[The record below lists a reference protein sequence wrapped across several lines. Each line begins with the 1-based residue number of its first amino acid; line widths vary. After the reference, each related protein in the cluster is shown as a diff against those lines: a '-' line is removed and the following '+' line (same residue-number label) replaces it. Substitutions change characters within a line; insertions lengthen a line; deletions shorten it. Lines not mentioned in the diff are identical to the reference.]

1 MLIEDLITRSPVTVP
16 KGAHVSLAARRMA
29 ESDVGSIV
37 VVADGKDPAGI
48 LTDRDVALHMA
59 GGVEDARVEDVM
71 TARPVSVSRG
81 TDVEQ
86 CIEKMGTHE
95 VRRILVLDQNGELVG
110 VVSLDDIVMHLSNTL
125 EQAAA
130 LIRAEVARV

>member
-37 VVADGKDPAGI
+37 VVEDGKDPAGI

-95 VRRILVLDQNGELVG
+95 VRRILVLDENGDLEG
-110 VVSLDDIVMHLSNTL
+110 VVSLDDIVMHLSNML
-125 EQAAA
+125 GRAAS
-130 LIRAEVARV
+130 LIRAEVARI